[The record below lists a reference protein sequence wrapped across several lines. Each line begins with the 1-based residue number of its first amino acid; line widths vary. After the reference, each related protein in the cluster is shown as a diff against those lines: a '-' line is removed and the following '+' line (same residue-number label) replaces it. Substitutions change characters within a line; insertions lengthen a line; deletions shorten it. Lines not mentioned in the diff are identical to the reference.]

1 MEIKNGVGFKDGY
14 LFVRVKGGDYGP
26 NNRAVRLVNTE
37 TGDTYDVFEVSHP
50 VLWQE
55 ENVVEFLNLVE
66 PKQLPTKDGS
76 VIKNVVLGD
85 DLGSCTIPYA
95 MRVEGQWVGR
105 CSCDIVAELVEQYI
119 TNWEEV

>member
-14 LFVRVKGGDYGP
+14 LFVRAKGGDYGP

-37 TGDTYDVFEVSHP
+37 TGDTYDVFEVSNP
-50 VLWQE
+50 ALWQE

-76 VIKNVVLGD
+76 VIKNVILGD
-85 DLGSCTIPYA
+85 GLGSCTIPYA

-105 CSCDIVAELVEQYI
+105 CSCDIVAEPAEQYI
-119 TNWEEV
+119 TDWEEV